1 MKNKLRRLMLFN
13 FLFYANN
20 LLVIMLVETIG
31 LNGMAA
37 LWFFSPFVFIFFTT
51 GLLEGSISEKT
62 NSFKKLSIFD
72 LGLRLLI
79 IILNFV
85 ALSGMIKLSFLY
97 LIAIGVLFLV
107 TNIYLEW
114 KLYRLLVSEHHSD
127 DLLTKS
133 EIKELT
139 NDFVN
144 EKTFLQ
150 DKSPTEKEQINNS
163 ILSTVLVGYTYILI
177 FLLVGGG
184 IFAFE
189 VFGEQYRFIV
199 LAIAILLLGIYFLIT
214 DKKLSMALDDPSER
228 KRITI
233 RDNLTFT
240 IGLSIIYVLQGY
252 IHIGTGTFNF
262 LGIFFA
268 VMFFIPT
275 IKTNNQI
282 RDSFHKVNK
291 KYSRR

>member
-1 MKNKLRRLMLFN
+1 MKNKLRKLLLFN

-20 LLVIMLVETIG
+20 FLVIILAETIG

-37 LWFFSPFVFIFFTT
+37 VWFFTPFILIFFTT
-51 GLLEGSISEKT
+51 GLLEGSVNERFS
-62 NSFKKLSIFD
+62 SFKYLSFLD
-72 LGLRLLI
+72 LGLRFLI
-79 IILNFV
+79 LILNFI
-85 ALSGMIKLSFLY
+85 ALSGMINLSFAY
-97 LIAIGVLFLV
+97 LIAIGVLV
-107 TNIYLEW
+107 MAINIYLEW
-114 KLYRLLVSEHHSD
+114 KLYRLLLPEHHSD

-133 EIKELT
+133 EIKALT

-144 EKTFLQ
+144 DKTLLQ
-150 DKSPTEKEQINNS
+150 DKSPTEKEEINNS
-163 ILSTVLVGYTYILI
+163 FLSTVLVGYSYILI

-189 VFGEQYRFIV
+189 FLGEQNRFIV
-199 LAIAILLLGIYFLIT
+199 LAIAILLLGIYFLLT
-214 DKKLSMALDDPSER
+214 DKKLTMFFEDPSHR

-262 LGIFFA
+262 LGVFVA

-282 RDSFHKVNK
+282 REGFHKVNK